1 MSDPVASASL
11 RLRSLDAFRGMVIA
25 LMFFVN
31 LSWDRSAFPA
41 WFGHAGWNDGKQ
53 GIWLAD
59 FVFPWFLFIVGVAI
73 PFSMQSGRGRGMTAS
88 QRLLAALRRC
98 AILYF
103 LGCLIGAARNA
114 YNPAK
119 PLTFSWL
126 ISWDILQHIGFAY
139 LVAVMVM
146 TLPRWT
152 RIGFV
157 AIVLIAK
164 WVWMMFVPVPG
175 TEQVIWNQ
183 DQSTYRWLNS
193 QIGWFG
199 GFQNVL
205 SGACTVLLGCFA
217 GEELRNPASLPRQR
231 AQRLAIGGGIATAV
245 AILWQFHFPISK
257 DYYTSTYSL
266 LSAGT
271 GAMILAA
278 FYWLIDGS
286 DGLVK
291 HPLTFLFESLGMN
304 AIAIYFGGEFLW
316 ATVLGRWQILY
327 PNGMAGNFIGGVQA
341 WLQHMCGNI
350 PGAWIFVLG
359 YIAFWWIVATL
370 LMRHRVFFK
379 V

>member
-1 MSDPVASASL
+1 MSELASSASP

-31 LSWDRSAFPA
+31 LSWDRSAFPD
-41 WFGHAGWNDGKQ
+41 WIGHAGWNNGKQ

-88 QRLLAALRRC
+88 QRLLAAARRC

-114 YNPAK
+114 YNPVK

-146 TLPRWT
+146 MLPRWS

-157 AIVLIAK
+157 AMVLVGK
-164 WVWMMFVPVPG
+164 WIWMMFIPVPG
-175 TEQVIWNQ
+175 TEQILWTQ

-193 QIGWFG
+193 QVGWFG

-205 SGACTVLLGCFA
+205 PGACTVLLGCFA
-217 GEELRNPASLPRQR
+217 GEELRNTSLSARQR
-231 AQRLAIGGGIATAV
+231 ALRLAIGGGIAA
-245 AILWQFHFPISK
+245 AIAMLWQLHFPFSK
-257 DYYTSTYSL
+257 DYYTSTYAL
-266 LSAGT
+266 LTAGT
-271 GAMILAA
+271 GAMVLAA

-286 DGLVK
+286 DGLAK
-291 HPLTFLFESLGMN
+291 RPLIFAFESLGLN

-327 PNGMAGNFIGGVQA
+327 PNGMAGAFIGGVQA
-341 WLQHMCGNI
+341 WLQHLCGNI
-350 PGAWIFVLG
+350 PGAWAFVLG